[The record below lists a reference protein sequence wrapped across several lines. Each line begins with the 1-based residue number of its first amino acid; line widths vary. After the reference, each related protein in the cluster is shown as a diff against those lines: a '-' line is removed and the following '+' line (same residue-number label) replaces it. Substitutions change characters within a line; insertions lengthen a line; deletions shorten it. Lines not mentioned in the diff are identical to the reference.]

1 MKIFIA
7 GGTGFVGRNLIKA
20 LIAEE
25 NDIDVLVRS
34 EKKKNLL
41 PPKANIIIG
50 NPLEKGNWQ
59 NKVNEADA
67 IINLT
72 GVNIFARWTPE
83 TKKLIHDSRTIST
96 RNIVEAF
103 SPNAD
108 KKTTF
113 INANAAGY
121 YGFCGDEEKY
131 ENASPGD
138 DFLAHVC
145 VDWEAEAN
153 KAAEKGI
160 RVITT
165 RFGVV
170 LGENGGALAKMLP
183 SFRLGIAG
191 KLGHGKQWFPWIHI
205 DDLCSAI
212 LFLMNKH
219 EISGPVNLCTPHPV
233 RNIELTKTLGK
244 ILHRPTLFPLPR
256 FVANLALGELASVVF
271 EGNKM
276 MPGVLAHAGF
286 SFRYPFIEDALR
298 DVLK

>member
-7 GGTGFVGRNLIKA
+7 GGTGFVGMNLIKTI
-20 LIAEE
+20 LAERHE
-25 NDIDVLVRS
+25 IYVLARS
-34 EKKKNLL
+34 EKKKSFL
-41 PPKANIIIG
+41 PAQANIIIG
-50 NPLEKGNWQ
+50 NPLEKGPWQ
-59 NKVNEADA
+59 NEVNKADA

-72 GVNIFARWTPE
+72 GANIFARWTPKI
-83 TKKLIHDSRTIST
+83 KKLIHDSRTVST

-103 SPNAD
+103 SSKVD
-108 KKTTF
+108 KTTTF
-113 INANAAGY
+113 INASAAGY

-131 ENASPGD
+131 EDAPAGT
-138 DFLAHVC
+138 DFLAQVC
-145 VDWEAEAN
+145 VDWEAEA
-153 KAAEKGI
+153 KRAIAKGV

-191 KLGHGKQWFPWIHI
+191 KIGHGQQWFPWIHI
-205 DDLCSAI
+205 DDLCNAI
-212 LFLMNKH
+212 LFLINRH
-219 EISGPVNLCTPHPV
+219 EISGPVNLCAPHPV

-256 FVANLALGELASVVF
+256 FVAKLVLGELASVVF

-276 MPGVLAHAGF
+276 MPRVLAQAGF
-286 SFRYPFIEDALR
+286 SFRYPSIEDALR